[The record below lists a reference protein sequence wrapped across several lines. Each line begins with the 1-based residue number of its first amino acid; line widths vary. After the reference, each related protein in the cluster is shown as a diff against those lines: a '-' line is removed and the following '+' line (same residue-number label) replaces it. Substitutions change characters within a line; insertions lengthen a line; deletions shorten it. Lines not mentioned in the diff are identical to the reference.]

1 MSDIATGRNG
11 AIPPKEVA
19 NVMRMLGQCPTELEE
34 QELIIEAELIRRSK
48 SKLDAH
54 GNKKKRG
61 RKQRRPA
68 DTS

>member
-34 QELIIEAELIRRSK
+34 QELIIEAELMRRSK
-48 SKLDAH
+48 SKSDGH
-54 GNKKKRG
+54 GDKKRRG
-61 RKQRRPA
+61 RKQQRPA